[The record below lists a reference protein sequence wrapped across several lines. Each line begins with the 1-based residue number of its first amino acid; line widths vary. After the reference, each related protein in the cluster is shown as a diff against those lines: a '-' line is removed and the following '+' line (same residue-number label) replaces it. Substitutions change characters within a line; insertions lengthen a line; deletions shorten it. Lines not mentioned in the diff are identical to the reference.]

1 MLGLPK
7 ITEISKQLPKSVI
20 YKKFNLNAAER
31 AKIDADISK
40 FTIVNEIT
48 SDKLNIVNGEKI
60 KSFFVLLVM
69 LKKKDFDDK
78 NIITVSKLIPQNI
91 LILLEFNGEV
101 KLAVYHTKL
110 LQTEWERKESL
121 SVELK
126 GLDMD
131 TVWNN
136 IVVQIGNI
144 TISKG
149 NTLEEQIAV
158 DEQKFKL
165 QKEIIRLGK
174 LARAEKQP
182 KKKFQIV
189 KTLNMIKQK
198 LEKLK

>member
-20 YKKFNLNAAER
+20 YKKFNLTAVER

-40 FTIVNEIT
+40 ITIVNEIT
-48 SDKLNIVNGEKI
+48 SDKINIVDGDKV

-69 LKKKDFDDK
+69 LKKKDFDNK
-78 NIITVSKLIPQNI
+78 NIITISKLIPQNI
-91 LILLEFNGEV
+91 LILLEFNDEV
-101 KLAVYHTKL
+101 KIAVYHTKL
-110 LQTEWERKESL
+110 LQTEWKQKENL

-136 IVVQIGNI
+136 ILIQIGSI
-144 TISKG
+144 TICKG
-149 NTLEEQIAV
+149 KTLEEQIAV
-158 DEQKFKL
+158 NEQKAKL
-165 QKEIIRLGK
+165 QKEVIRLEK

-189 KTLNMIKQK
+189 KTLNKVKEQMEI
-198 LEKLK
+198 L